1 MSSLIYSVRDD
12 GTGQAHWP
20 GNDRRQVNLAVG
32 LVILAIGPGVFL
44 ADRLVG
50 TVAWRAFLAEAL
62 SLCLYAAMSV
72 WYALRRWPETAR
84 RMAFLVYVIGLSIMG
99 VVDVVTK
106 RGLSE
111 SLVDSTRAD
120 DPILLAGVLML
131 LFLPLIGW
139 VVWRHP
145 VEMGRIGIGRVY
157 PRSRLALFVLV
168 GLGVG
173 LLVSAHFWLTAKIA
187 GMDFEAKPW
196 PYLAW
201 QFFYEVG
208 PQSLTEELFLRG
220 VVFNELFF
228 VRTWNFWAAALAASS
243 LELLS
248 LLVKQD
254 YSVSALVIAGA
265 VFYTLVSS
273 IASAGLFRWSRSVV
287 PGYVNNV
294 VFGVLS
300 AFR

>member
-1 MSSLIYSVRDD
+1 MSTLIYSMRDD
-12 GTGQAHWP
+12 GTGQTNWP
-20 GNDRRQVNLAVG
+20 GSDRRQVNLVIG
-32 LVILAIGPGVFL
+32 LVVLGIGPGVFL
-44 ADRLVG
+44 VDRLVG

-62 SLCLYAAMSV
+62 SLCLYAAMAV
-72 WYALRRWPETAR
+72 WYALRRQPRTAR

-99 VVDVVTK
+99 LVDVVTK
-106 RGLSE
+106 RGLSK
-111 SLVDSTRAD
+111 SLVESTRAD
-120 DPILLAGVLML
+120 ESILLAGVLML

-139 VVWRHP
+139 VVWRYP
-145 VEMGRIGIGRVY
+145 VEMGRIGLGRVH
-157 PRSRLALFVLV
+157 PRSRLMFFVLV

-173 LLVSAHFWLTAKIA
+173 LLVSAHFWLTVKIA
-187 GMDFEAKPW
+187 GLDFEAKPW

-220 VVFNELFF
+220 VVFNELYF

-248 LLVKQD
+248 LLVKQN

-273 IASAGLFRWSRSVV
+273 IASAGLFRWSHSVV

>member
-1 MSSLIYSVRDD
+1 MSTLIYSVREDE
-12 GTGQAHWP
+12 TGQSDWS
-20 GNDRRQVNLAVG
+20 GNDRRQVNL
-32 LVILAIGPGVFL
+32 VIGFVVLAIGPGVFL
-44 ADRLVG
+44 VDRLIG
-50 TVAWRAFLAEAL
+50 TVAWRAFFAEAL
-62 SLCLYAAMSV
+62 SLCLYAALAV
-72 WYALRRWPETAR
+72 WYALRRQPRTAR
-84 RMAFLVYVIGLSIMG
+84 QVAIVVYVIGLFIMG
-99 VVDVVTK
+99 LVDILTK
-106 RGLSE
+106 RGLGE
-111 SLVDSTRAD
+111 SLVDSARAK

-139 VVWRHP
+139 VVWRYP
-145 VEMGRIGIGRVY
+145 VEMGRIGLGRGY
-157 PRSRLALFVLV
+157 SRSRLALFVLV

-173 LLVSAHFWLTAKIA
+173 LLVSAHFWLTARIA
-187 GMDFEAKPW
+187 GIDFEAKPW

-220 VVFNELFF
+220 VVFNELYF

-248 LLVKQD
+248 LLVKQN
-254 YSVSALVIAGA
+254 YSVSALVVAGA

-273 IASAGLFRWSRSVV
+273 LVSAGLFRWSHSAI
-287 PGYVNNV
+287 PGYANNV
-294 VFGVLS
+294 VFGVLT